1 MAPIIVAM
9 VAEVEG
15 LTEAVMVAQ
24 VLITVAVAVVAHP
37 MCVCVIG
44 GGGGGHVQHHLP
56 HLHHL
61 YYWLQRAAVAVAQR
75 PTAVHMEVK
84 VLQRAV
90 VSLVATVS

>member
-1 MAPIIVAM
+1 MGVVMAVK
-9 VAEVEG
+9 
-15 LTEAVMVAQ
+15 
-24 VLITVAVAVVAHP
+24 VLIMVAVAVVAHP

-44 GGGGGHVQHHLP
+44 GGAGGHAQHHLP
-56 HLHHL
+56 HLHRL
-61 YYWLQRAAVAVAQR
+61 YYWLQRAGVGVAQR